1 MMPGR
6 TSMPV
11 CMLLLLLT
19 AAAGQEEAKKPSPI
33 RKVVTMIEDMKATV
47 EKEGE
52 EDKAAYDKYACWCQT
67 NDAEKT
73 KAIEDAEKAIEDLS
87 ALIEELA
94 GLQSQLKTEIE
105 KLEEDI
111 AKNQQA
117 LDTAQAQRDK
127 EKAEFEAQEADLKEA
142 LSALKSAVDVLQEV
156 QLMQKQGKAGDN
168 EMGLALLQVRNI
180 VHRNLR
186 HYQDVMQ
193 ADLWDFL
200 GSYGDGDKGFLPKQ
214 QLSAL
219 ATGENQP
226 IEGGGAAAG
235 AKSYNSRSGQI
246 LGMVKQMMETMGKD
260 LADAQK
266 EELTALISFHKLT
279 AAKREEIAA
288 ATEQKDAKTEALA
301 KSVQDDANAKQ
312 DLEDTKAQMA
322 ADQKFLIELKKNC
335 KIEDEAYAART
346 KIRGDELIALGEVL
360 KILTGDAAR
369 DLFARSVGTSFL
381 QANSLSSTQARLL
394 AKQKQ
399 ARTSAASRILKA
411 AKSTKDG
418 QLALLAV
425 SVKLDKFV
433 KVKKAMD
440 DLLAELK
447 KQQKD
452 EYEKNEFCK
461 KEIDANED
469 MTKVKTHEKEDLED
483 KHAELENTISVLT
496 KEIEA
501 LNTEVAEMEVS
512 LKRAGEDRK
521 GENADFQAQVADQ
534 RAVVS
539 ILNMALDRL
548 KMFYEKK
555 GFVQVGVHNQEAE
568 EQAPPPKPKGYE
580 KSGGAG
586 GVMQVIAMIIQAAE
600 EEEQE
605 LVHDEQKAQEGYA
618 SFVSETG
625 SCVATCETGIAEKS
639 EALSVADADKEETE
653 SALLANGEELTK
665 LKDLNIAL
673 HADCDFLMENFDI
686 RQTARKE
693 EMDAI
698 VEAKAIL
705 SGADFGF

>member
-246 LGMVKQMMETMGKD
+246 LGMLKQMMETMGKD

-301 KSVQDDANAKQ
+301 KAVQDDANAKQ

-381 QANSLSSTQARLL
+381 QVNSLSSTQARLL

-469 MTKVKTHEKEDLED
+469 TTKVKEQEKEDLED
-483 KHAELENTISVLT
+483 KKADLENTIATLT
-496 KEIEA
+496 KEIED
-501 LNTEVAEMEVS
+501 LKIQIAEMKVS

-521 GENADFQAQVADQ
+521 AENQDFQAAVSDQ
-534 RAVVS
+534 RAVVN
-539 ILNMALDRL
+539 ILNKVLARL

-555 GFVQVGVHNQEAE
+555 GLVQTDMDS

-586 GVMQVIAMIIQAAE
+586 GVMQLIQMIIEDAGR
-600 EEEQE
+600 EEQE
-605 LVHDEQKAQEGYA
+605 LVMSEQKAQEAYT
-618 SFVSETG
+618 SFIVETNK
-625 SCVATCETGIAEKS
+625 CLAACEKMITEKE
-639 EALSVADADKEETE
+639 EALSTAQGDKAE
-653 SALLANGEELTK
+653 SEAAIMAVTQELTS
-665 LKDLNIAL
+665 LKDLNIGL
-673 HADCDFLMENFDI
+673 HADCDFIMENFEI

>member
-142 LSALKSAVDVLQEV
+142 LSALKSAVDVLEKV

-168 EMGLALLQVRNI
+168 ELGMALLQVRNI

-219 ATGENQP
+219 ATGQNQP

-246 LGMVKQMMETMGKD
+246 LGMLKQMMETMGKD
-260 LADAQK
+260 LAAAQK
-266 EELTALISFHKLT
+266 EELTALINFHKLT
-279 AAKREEIAA
+279 AAKRAEIAA
-288 ATEQKDAKTEALA
+288 LTDQKDAKTEATA
-301 KSVQDDANAKQ
+301 QAVQDDANAKQ
-312 DLEDTKAQMA
+312 DLEDTKEAMA

-335 KIEDEAYAART
+335 KIADEEYAART

-360 KILTGDAAR
+360 KILTSDDAR
-369 DLFARSVGTSFL
+369 DLFGRSGGTSFI
-381 QANSLSSTQARLL
+381 QIDAMASFQKRLL

-399 ARTSAASRILKA
+399 ARTLAVARILKA
-411 AKSTKDG
+411 AK
-418 QLALLAV
+418 
-425 SVKLDKFV
+425 
-433 KVKKAMD
+433 
-440 DLLAELK
+440 
-447 KQQKD
+447 
-452 EYEKNEFCK
+452 
-461 KEIDANED
+461 
-469 MTKVKTHEKEDLED
+469 
-483 KHAELENTISVLT
+483 
-496 KEIEA
+496 
-501 LNTEVAEMEVS
+501 
-512 LKRAGEDRK
+512 
-521 GENADFQAQVADQ
+521 
-534 RAVVS
+534 
-539 ILNMALDRL
+539 
-548 KMFYEKK
+548 
-555 GFVQVGVHNQEAE
+555 
-568 EQAPPPKPKGYE
+568 
-580 KSGGAG
+580 
-586 GVMQVIAMIIQAAE
+586 
-600 EEEQE
+600 
-605 LVHDEQKAQEGYA
+605 
-618 SFVSETG
+618 
-625 SCVATCETGIAEKS
+625 ATR
-639 EALSVADADKEETE
+639 
-653 SALLANGEELTK
+653 N
-665 LKDLNIAL
+665 
-673 HADCDFLMENFDI
+673 
-686 RQTARKE
+686 
-693 EMDAI
+693 
-698 VEAKAIL
+698 
-705 SGADFGF
+705 